1 MTAHPRPPHDED
13 DDLDLR
19 ALYRTLPRA
28 EPGPAL
34 DAAVHDAAARALAAD
49 RRVQRQRRL
58 WHPGWGVAASIL
70 LTACLFLL
78 TDFQDPD
85 MAGLADAPPVDAEL
99 ARPPQAMPPP
109 AAAPARP
116 EAPAALRRYA
126 PAGQAERAAPAQ
138 ETEPRARQ
146 YSAQP
151 DTAGAVQAPGQ
162 PDADAGAAAPA
173 APDARIAYIR
183 ELLQDG
189 QRDAAARAVQDLR
202 RDAPGLALPP
212 DLQAL
217 LPPTPAP

>member
-28 EPGPAL
+28 EPGPDL
-34 DAAVHDAAARALAAD
+34 DAAVHDAAARAAAAD

-58 WHPGWGVAASIL
+58 WHPGWGVAASIV
-70 LTACLFLL
+70 LTAGLFLL

-85 MAGLADAPPVDAEL
+85 VAGLADAPPVDAEL

-126 PAGQAERAAPAQ
+126 PAPQAGQAAPAQ
-138 ETEPRARQ
+138 AEPRAHQ
-146 YSAQP
+146 YRAQP
-151 DTAGAVQAPGQ
+151 DAADAVPAPG
-162 PDADAGAAAPA
+162 ADTGAAALA
-173 APDARIAYIR
+173 KTDARIEHIR

-189 QRDAAARAVQDLR
+189 QRDAALQALQDLR

-212 DLQAL
+212 DLRAL
-217 LPPTPAP
+217 LPPAR